1 MEELPKLLASR
12 RAHKAHLTKLRH
24 KIDETA
30 KGTIT
35 HNGIALLKSLVDQ
48 LKQKRQTLKELNDK
62 IAVLL
67 ETPEE
72 LEVEIL
78 DAEELDSLIVEKV
91 CITDNLIELAKGNL
105 SQHVSSHSP
114 ETIGT
119 PPSLPQGGQEIQQP
133 IPSTSQTEQE
143 SQQANSP
150 PPTGTSDSDFQGN
163 TAASAENPP
172 ITPPPVSTFQ
182 TSRLPKLVLPSFN
195 GNPLE
200 WQSFWDAFR
209 SAVHDNSSV
218 SDIQKFNY
226 LRAQLRD
233 GADRVIAGL
242 PLTSANYAKSVQLLK
257 ERFAQPHKII
267 NAHMEALLILPSP
280 TDHLSSLRL
289 FYDSVETHIRGLE
302 SLGKKTETYGDILV
316 PIIQKKLPTG
326 IKRNLARQNGNKE
339 WQLDN
344 LRKAILNEIEIL
356 EAGQNSSSD
365 YELSSNST
373 TAATAA
379 FLTSSKPHTPV
390 LPHPTD
396 RRPTKR
402 TCLFCKGEHSPN
414 DCNVVTDKGK
424 RYSIVRDARVCFNC
438 LNRHSVSKC
447 KSRNRCKV
455 CHRKHHTSLC
465 QNVEPPPLVS
475 STEPTT
481 ANKISSTLATDKTVA
496 PSVSSY
502 HIGDTDRQTP
512 VLLKTAVASIGSHN
526 NHISAHI
533 LFDEGSQRSFI
544 TSDVAT
550 KLDLKSET
558 HETISL
564 STFGG
569 STSSV
574 KRLDTATIYLKT
586 AQEETI
592 PIHVI
597 IVPTIAAPL
606 TTYTGANVRDLPHLK
621 GLSLAQINVDDSPF
635 TVDIL
640 IGADHYWDIVEN
652 EVIKGPGPTAA
663 KSKIGYLLS
672 GPLSNSNHSESLNT
686 SILNVVT
693 EHRQEQFDL
702 ERFWQIESVGVQ
714 PDSSEEMPDFLKYY
728 QDSSITL
735 EDGRYSAKLPWRP
748 EHPPLP
754 SNAEVTK
761 HRTRSMIRKLT
772 TDPEKL
778 RMYNDV
784 IQEQLSRGFIE
795 RVNNP
800 DLTNGECHYIP
811 HHAVLKDSNTTP
823 LRIVYDCSFK
833 QGEQPSL
840 NDCLQPGPPLLNDLT
855 GILLRFRL
863 HKYAIATDIEKAFLH
878 VNLDQADRDAT
889 RFYWLSNT
897 DDPESEFIVYR
908 FKSVMFGAT
917 SSPFILNATLNKHL
931 TQSTDQISLDML
943 RNLYVDD
950 LASGTSDDGS
960 AVNYYQDA
968 RNKMSPVGFNLR
980 SWSSNSPGV
989 QRLAAKDQVLDT
1001 SPTKKVLG
1009 MLWNITSDTLRFS
1022 CKQAT
1027 STPPLSTKRE
1037 VLQET
1042 AKVFDPLGLL
1052 QPVTVAAK
1060 ILIQEL
1066 WKENIDWDDP
1076 LPPSLDQK
1084 WRTVAKEIG
1093 DATKLE
1099 FPRRY
1104 FTSDVSVDNSD
1115 TELHVFAD
1123 ASQKAYG
1130 AAAYLVRENQS
1141 SLALAKSRVAP
1152 TKKKRTLPELELM
1165 AALTGARLASYL
1177 QEQLQ
1182 VTRVT
1187 LWSDSQ
1193 IVLHWLK
1200 STKSLKP
1207 FINTRIQEVKK
1218 LTSIPNWKYCPTTEN
1233 PSDLLTRGITAHQL
1247 KTSSLWK
1254 HGPTWLP
1261 NRSLWP
1267 TWPTTEVLHLSA
1279 TETSTDGSPANSTV
1293 PIQQQGLH
1301 RLINPSDFSSLPR
1314 LLRVTA
1320 YVFRFVQL
1328 LQKKVSQQ
1336 GPITAME
1343 YDHAMTKWVKNRQ
1356 SVVFHAEVGNL
1367 SSKPRHRTTLVR
1379 QLRLFLD
1386 DGGLLRC
1393 GGRIHNA
1400 PLSSNTKFPL
1410 LLPSK
1415 DRFTDLVIHS
1425 THVKQLHAGVNSTLT
1440 ALRQS
1445 YWVPSGRQRVKTLI
1459 DKCVTCRKVS
1469 GTAYNA
1475 PDPPPL
1481 PKSRMQQTQ
1490 PFEVTGVDYTGAL
1503 YVRNAGIET
1512 KVYIC
1517 LFTCAITRAIHLEVV
1532 EDLTVEAFLLAF
1544 RRFASRKSLPRK
1556 LISDNASTF
1565 VSANNELK
1573 ELFQSHALKETLARE
1588 GIEWLFIPKKA
1599 PWYGGFWERL
1609 IGLTKST
1616 IKKVLGRAAV
1626 NLCTLQTIVVEV
1638 EAILNDRPLTY
1649 VSSDIRDEEALTP
1662 AHLLYGRRITSLP
1675 HPHVESDEVDD
1686 PTYQTNIDFLGKTKH
1701 VTLLIQ
1707 HFWQRWRHE
1716 YLTSLR
1722 EFQKGSGINK
1732 ESVKVG
1738 DVVLIHDDNP
1748 RVNWKLAL
1756 VTSINRGRDGLVRS
1770 VNLRTANGTTNRPI
1784 TRLHPLEVQAKEVQC
1799 PTEAETTTVETPT
1812 PVRRPQRDAAR
1823 RAMRRIAD
1831 WTRDICV
1838 PPEDVE

>member
-30 KGTIT
+30 AGTTT
-35 HNGIALLKSLVDQ
+35 HSEIALLKSLVDQ
-48 LKQKRQTLKELNDK
+48 LKQKRQTLNELKDK

-67 ETPEE
+67 ETPED
-72 LEVEIL
+72 LEAEIL
-78 DAEELDSLIVEKV
+78 DAEELDSLIVERICV
-91 CITDNLIELAKGNL
+91 TDNLIELAKRNL
-105 SQHVSSHSP
+105 TQQVLSYSP
-114 ETIGT
+114 ENIST
-119 PPSLPQGGQEIQQP
+119 PSSSP
-133 IPSTSQTEQE
+133 QTEQE
-143 SQQANSP
+143 NQQSNSP
-150 PPTGTSDSDFQGN
+150 PSTGTSGSDSQGN
-163 TAASAENPP
+163 TAASVENPP

-182 TSRLPKLVLPSFN
+182 TNRLPKLVLPSFN

-209 SAVHDNSSV
+209 SAVHDNSSI
-218 SDIQKFNY
+218 SDVQKFNY
-226 LRAQLRD
+226 LRGQLRD
-233 GADRVIAGL
+233 GAERVIAGL
-242 PLTSANYAKSVQLLK
+242 PLTSANYVKSIQLLK

-267 NAHMEALLILPSP
+267 NARMEALLNLPSP

-316 PIIQKKLPTG
+316 PIIQKKLPNG

-379 FLTSSKPHTPV
+379 FLTTLKPHTPV
-390 LPHPTD
+390 PSPPTD
-396 RRPTKR
+396 QRPTKR
-402 TCLFCKGEHSPN
+402 TCLFCKGEHNPN

-424 RYSIVRDARVCFNC
+424 RYSIVREARVCFNC
-438 LNRHSVSKC
+438 LNRYSVSKC

-465 QNVEPPPLVS
+465 QNVEPPPPVS
-475 STEPTT
+475 SNESTT
-481 ANKISSTLATDKTVA
+481 TNKISGAPPTDKTAALSVA
-496 PSVSSY
+496 SY
-502 HIGDTDRQTP
+502 HIGDTDRHTP
-512 VLLKTAVASIGSHN
+512 VLLKTAVASVGSHN
-526 NHISAHI
+526 NHVSAHI

-544 TSDVAT
+544 TSEAAT
-550 KLDLKSET
+550 KLDLKPET
-558 HETISL
+558 QETTSL

-569 STSSV
+569 TTSSV
-574 KRLDTATIYLKT
+574 KRIDTATIYLET
-586 AQEETI
+586 TQEETI
-592 PIHVI
+592 PIRVI

-621 GLSLAQINVDDSPF
+621 GLPLAQVNIDDSPF

-640 IGADHYWDIVEN
+640 VGADHYWDIVEN

-672 GPLSNSNHSESLNT
+672 GPLSNSNHSENLNT

-693 EHRQEQFDL
+693 EHHQEQFDL
-702 ERFWQIESVGVQ
+702 ERFWRIESVGVQ
-714 PDSSEEMPDFLKYY
+714 PNSEETPDFLKYY
-728 QDSSITL
+728 QDSSIML
-735 EDGRYSAKLPWRP
+735 EDGRYSARLPWRL

-754 SNAEVTK
+754 SNSEITK
-761 HRTRSMIRKLT
+761 QRTRSMIRKLT
-772 TDPEKL
+772 ADPEKL
-778 RMYNDV
+778 RMYNDI
-784 IQEQLSRGFIE
+784 IQEQQSRGFIE

-800 DLTNGECHYIP
+800 DTTNGVCHYIP
-811 HHAVLKDSNTTP
+811 HHAVLKDSTTTP

-833 QGEQPSL
+833 KGEQPSL

-863 HKYAIATDIEKAFLH
+863 HKYAITTDIEKAFLH

-889 RFYWLSNT
+889 RFYWLSNI

-931 TQSTDQISLDML
+931 TQSTDQVSMDML
-943 RNLYVDD
+943 KNLYVDD

-989 QRLAAKDQVLDT
+989 QHLAAKDQILDT

-1009 MLWNITSDTLRFS
+1009 MLWNIPSDTLRFS
-1022 CKQAT
+1022 FKQAT

-1066 WKENIDWDDP
+1066 WKEGIDWDEP

-1084 WRTVAKEIG
+1084 WRAVATEIG

-1099 FPRRY
+1099 FPCRY
-1104 FTSDVSVDNSD
+1104 FTSDVSVDSSD

-1130 AAAYLVRENQS
+1130 AAAYLVCESQS
-1141 SLALAKSRVAP
+1141 SLAMAKSRVAP
-1152 TKKKRTLPELELM
+1152 TKKKPTLPELELL
-1165 AALTGARLASYL
+1165 AALTAARLASYL

-1200 STKSLKP
+1200 STKVLKP
-1207 FINTRIQEVKK
+1207 FINSRIQEVKK
-1218 LTSIPNWKYCPTTEN
+1218 LTSISNWKYCPTTDN

-1261 NRSLWP
+1261 NRSQWP
-1267 TWPTTEVLHLSA
+1267 SWPTTEVLHIYQPLK
-1279 TETSTDGSPANSTV
+1279 P
-1293 PIQQQGLH
+1293 
-1301 RLINPSDFSSLPR
+1301 
-1314 LLRVTA
+1314 LLMG
-1320 YVFRFVQL
+1320 L
-1328 LQKKVSQQ
+1328 LQTAQSQCNN
-1336 GPITAME
+1336 
-1343 YDHAMTKWVKNRQ
+1343 K
-1356 SVVFHAEVGNL
+1356 
-1367 SSKPRHRTTLVR
+1367 
-1379 QLRLFLD
+1379 
-1386 DGGLLRC
+1386 
-1393 GGRIHNA
+1393 
-1400 PLSSNTKFPL
+1400 
-1410 LLPSK
+1410 
-1415 DRFTDLVIHS
+1415 
-1425 THVKQLHAGVNSTLT
+1425 
-1440 ALRQS
+1440 
-1445 YWVPSGRQRVKTLI
+1445 
-1459 DKCVTCRKVS
+1459 
-1469 GTAYNA
+1469 
-1475 PDPPPL
+1475 
-1481 PKSRMQQTQ
+1481 
-1490 PFEVTGVDYTGAL
+1490 
-1503 YVRNAGIET
+1503 
-1512 KVYIC
+1512 
-1517 LFTCAITRAIHLEVV
+1517 
-1532 EDLTVEAFLLAF
+1532 
-1544 RRFASRKSLPRK
+1544 AS
-1556 LISDNASTF
+1556 
-1565 VSANNELK
+1565 
-1573 ELFQSHALKETLARE
+1573 
-1588 GIEWLFIPKKA
+1588 
-1599 PWYGGFWERL
+1599 
-1609 IGLTKST
+1609 
-1616 IKKVLGRAAV
+1616 
-1626 NLCTLQTIVVEV
+1626 
-1638 EAILNDRPLTY
+1638 
-1649 VSSDIRDEEALTP
+1649 
-1662 AHLLYGRRITSLP
+1662 
-1675 HPHVESDEVDD
+1675 
-1686 PTYQTNIDFLGKTKH
+1686 
-1701 VTLLIQ
+1701 
-1707 HFWQRWRHE
+1707 
-1716 YLTSLR
+1716 
-1722 EFQKGSGINK
+1722 
-1732 ESVKVG
+1732 
-1738 DVVLIHDDNP
+1738 
-1748 RVNWKLAL
+1748 
-1756 VTSINRGRDGLVRS
+1756 
-1770 VNLRTANGTTNRPI
+1770 
-1784 TRLHPLEVQAKEVQC
+1784 
-1799 PTEAETTTVETPT
+1799 
-1812 PVRRPQRDAAR
+1812 
-1823 RAMRRIAD
+1823 IA
-1831 WTRDICV
+1831 
-1838 PPEDVE
+1838 